1 MKNIA
6 LILVLSVLMAAC
18 ASTAKFPV
26 SNITPAGTIIA
37 KMKKDRNKNYVIS
50 ITADHLASAERL
62 SPPKKTY
69 VIWITTKDN
78 SVKNIGQLKNK
89 NAKKSVLETLSS
101 FEPVEIFI
109 TAEDEGNISS
119 PRGLEISRTTFK

>member
-26 SNITPAGTIIA
+26 SSITPAGTIIA